1 MIWAGL
7 GLGAA
12 VTAAVA
18 AERVLV
24 KRARSNPDPDRD
36 ENLAERPGI
45 ERRIRSFDGT
55 ELAVNVIGP
64 MQGNDESV
72 PTLVFAHAFTLDMTA
87 WHYQWKE
94 LSASY
99 RCVLYDHRGHGR
111 SGRARDSGY
120 SIEALGQDLKM
131 VLDAAGPVG
140 PVVLIGH
147 SMGGMAIVSLAEQ
160 YPEEFGDRIR
170 AVVLANTAAGD
181 VLKTIVGNL
190 GVRASRM
197 LLPMARKITADTRRG
212 YRIRSSFFRGQ
223 GDLAF
228 LAARLSNFGSTASP
242 SVIDHVV
249 HLSGQVPLEVWSDLI
264 SGMFEMDL
272 GEALANIRVPAL
284 VLVGDVDRLTPPA
297 SALALKRRL
306 PDARMILFRDV
317 GHCAMLE
324 HHEEFN
330 RVVDEFVREAVA
342 SSGRAAAR

>member
-1 MIWAGL
+1 MLWAGL

-12 VTAAVA
+12 LTAAVA

-24 KRARSNPDPDRD
+24 KRARSKPDPERGED
-36 ENLAERPGI
+36 LTKRPGI
-45 ERRIRSFDGT
+45 ERRVRSFDGT

-64 MQGNDESV
+64 TVAESEPA

-94 LSASY
+94 LSRSY

-111 SGRARDSGY
+111 SGRAGHGGY
-120 SIEALGQDLKM
+120 SIQALGRDLAA
-131 VLDAAGPVG
+131 VLDATAPTG

-160 YPEEFGDRIR
+160 YPEKFGSRVR

-190 GVRASRM
+190 GVRASRA
-197 LLPMARKITADTRRG
+197 LLPVARRVTADTRRG

-223 GDLAF
+223 ADLAF
-228 LAARLSNFGSTASP
+228 LAARLTNFGSTASP
-242 SVIDHVV
+242 SIIDHVV
-249 HLSGQVPLEVWSDLI
+249 RLSGQVPLEVWTGLI

-272 GEALANIRVPAL
+272 SEALANIRVPAL
-284 VLVGDVDRLTPPA
+284 ILAGDVDRLTPPA

-306 PDARMILFRDV
+306 PDARMILFRDA

-330 RVVDEFVREAVA
+330 RVVDEFVREALA
-342 SSGRAAAR
+342 TPGQAAAR